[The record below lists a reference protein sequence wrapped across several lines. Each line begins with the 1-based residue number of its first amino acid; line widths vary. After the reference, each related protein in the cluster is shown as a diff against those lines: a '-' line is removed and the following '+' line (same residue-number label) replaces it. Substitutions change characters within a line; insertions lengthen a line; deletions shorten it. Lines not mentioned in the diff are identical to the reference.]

1 MLSRPVRQA
10 PRVIARL
17 ASSEAASSANEGAK
31 KSLDFLGVD
40 NVIFGD
46 NYCCRFDSLDI
57 LDLVKQIELIIQ
69 QEKPSHIFTH
79 NPIEVNIDH
88 RLTYDAV
95 EVASRPKKH
104 SHLKSVYSFE
114 IVCSG
119 NWKFEKTF
127 SPNTYV
133 DISKYFKIGI
143 IKRIS
148 GALIGAF
155 IFFVV
160 TNFGVW
166 LLGSYEYSLNGLI
179 ICYTL
184 AIPFFSYTLVSTLIF
199 STIIETILKFVKT
212 NLKISI

>member
-1 MLSRPVRQA
+1 MNYLKFTIGILVILSASRFIPH
-10 PRVIARL
+10 PPNFTSLIAL
-17 ASSEAASSANEGAK
+17 SFYIPAV
-31 KSLDFLGVD
+31 LG
-40 NVIFGD
+40 F
-46 NYCCRFDSLDI
+46 NYIPALLISFFFTD
-57 LDLVKQIELIIQ
+57 LIIGL
-69 QEKPSHIFTH
+69 HTLTFFTWG
-79 NPIEVNIDH
+79 
-88 RLTYDAV
+88 
-95 EVASRPKKH
+95 
-104 SHLKSVYSFE
+104 SVV
-114 IVCSG
+114 IIG
-119 NWKFEKTF
+119 L
-127 SPNTYV
+127 
-133 DISKYFKIGI
+133 ISKYFKIGL